1 MWTAALGKI
10 LTCDNLMRMGYT
22 MVSWRCMRQ
31 CNGEAVDHL
40 LIQCIV
46 A

>member
-1 MWTAALGKI
+1 MWTTVLGKI
-10 LTCDNLMRMGYT
+10 LTCDNLMKKGYT
-22 MVSWRCMRQ
+22 MVSWYCMCQ

-40 LIQCIV
+40 LIQCSV